1 MRLFG
6 SVGLAL
12 PLGIAVI
19 LVAALFRLMPRA
31 PRKRLRR
38 SVILYGLYLALS
50 GVALLSRQFPGG
62 QGFANGLYSATGLC
76 ELLLIINLCALLTFD
91 WLFSLIRLKASDIL
105 HDLTVG
111 AAYLVALV
119 YSMHH
124 WGVDLTSIVATSAV
138 ATAVIGLSLQ
148 STLGNVIGGLA
159 LQLDD
164 SVRDGDW
171 IELESKVQ
179 GQVKSVRWRHTVIET
194 RDFDTLIVPNN
205 QLLSQTIKIL
215 GKRGGWPLQHRMWVY
230 FNVDHRY
237 APGEIIRIV
246 NDALQA
252 APIEGVAAE
261 PRAHAI
267 CFDLARENRDSYCYY
282 AARYYLTDLARD
294 DPTSSL
300 VRERIYAALKR
311 AQIPLALPA
320 AAVFLSQEDGK
331 SERRLQKAKGEIL
344 AALRGVELFSRL
356 SGDELGIL
364 GESAKVA
371 PFVKGE
377 VITRQGGKAHWL
389 YVLVEGEV
397 EVRVASGDG
406 QERRVAVVSAPGFFG
421 EMALMTGASREATVI
436 ALGDVECLRVDKND
450 FSKVL
455 EGRPE
460 LAQGISKTLA
470 QRRIEL
476 EAARENLDAETKR
489 RRAETESGRILA
501 SIREFFALKDE

>member
-1 MRLFG
+1 MQLFG
-6 SVGLAL
+6 NVGLVL
-12 PLGIAVI
+12 PLGVAVI
-19 LVAALFRLMPRA
+19 VIAALFRMVPRA

-38 SVILYGLYLALS
+38 SVILYGLYLGLGAL
-50 GVALLSRQFPGG
+50 ALISRQFPGV
-62 QGFANGLYSATGLC
+62 QSLSNALRSATELC
-76 ELLLIINLCALLTFD
+76 ELFLVINLAALLTFD

-119 YSMHH
+119 WSMHR

-164 SVRDGDW
+164 SIRDGDW
-171 IELESKVQ
+171 VELESKVQ

-215 GKRGGWPLQHRMWVY
+215 GKREGWPLQHRMWVY

-237 APGEIIRIV
+237 PPGEIIRLV

-331 SERRLQKAKGEIL
+331 TERRQQKAKVEIL
-344 AALRGVELFSRL
+344 GALRGVPLFSKL
-356 SGDELGIL
+356 SDEELAIL
-364 GESAKVA
+364 AESAKIA

-377 VITRQGGKAHWL
+377 VVTRQGSKAHWL

-397 EVRVASGDG
+397 EVCVAGEDK

-421 EMALMTGASREATVI
+421 EMALMTGAAREATVI
-436 ALGDVECLRVDKND
+436 ALNDVECLRVDKKD
-450 FSKVL
+450 FSKVI
-455 EGRPE
+455 EQRPE
-460 LAQGISKTLA
+460 LAQDISKTLA

-476 EAARENLDAETKR
+476 EAVRENLDAATKR

-501 SIREFFALKDE
+501 SIREFFALKD

>member
-1 MRLFG
+1 MQLFG
-6 SVGLAL
+6 GVELAVAF
-12 PLGIAVI
+12 GVAIVAI
-19 LVAALFRLMPRA
+19 AALFRVVPRA

-38 SVILYGLYLALS
+38 SVMLYGLYLALS
-50 GVALLSRQFPGG
+50 GLAFVSQQFEGWP
-62 QGFANGLYSATGLC
+62 GFASGLRSAKELC
-76 ELLLIINLCALLTFD
+76 ELLLLINLAALLIFD
-91 WLFSLIRLKASDIL
+91 WLLSIIRLDVSDIL

-111 AAYLVALV
+111 AAYLVAV
-119 YSMHH
+119 IWSMHR
-124 WGVDLTSIVATSAV
+124 WGVNLTSIVATSAV

-164 SVRDGDW
+164 SIRDGDW
-171 IELESKVQ
+171 IELENKVQ

-205 QLLSQTIKIL
+205 LLLSQTIKIL
-215 GKRGGWPLQHRMWVY
+215 GKREGWPLQHRMWVY

-261 PRAHAI
+261 PRAHVI

-300 VRERIYAALKR
+300 VRERIYVALRR
-311 AQIPLALPA
+311 ARIPLALPA

-331 SERRLQKAKGEIL
+331 TERRQRKVKDEIVND
-344 AALRGVELFSRL
+344 LRGVQLFSQLSSEELSRL
-356 SGDELGIL
+356 AD
-364 GESAKVA
+364 SARVA

-377 VITRQGGKAHWL
+377 VITRQGAEAHWL
-389 YVLVEGEV
+389 YVLAEGQV
-397 EVRVASGDG
+397 QINVATEGG
-406 QERRVAVVSAPGFFG
+406 GERRVAVVSAPSFFG
-421 EMALMTGASREATVI
+421 EMALMTGAAREATVI
-436 ALGDVECLRVDKND
+436 ALTDVECLRVDKND
-450 FSKVL
+450 FSSVL
-455 EGRPE
+455 GQRPE
-460 LAQGISKTLA
+460 LAEGISQILA
-470 QRRIEL
+470 QRRVEL
-476 EAARENLDAETKR
+476 LAARDNLDAEAKR
-489 RRAETESGRILA
+489 RRAETESNRILHA
-501 SIREFFALKDE
+501 IREFFALKDD

>member
-1 MRLFG
+1 
-6 SVGLAL
+6 VA
-12 PLGIAVI
+12 
-19 LVAALFRLMPRA
+19 VAALFRMVPRA

-38 SVILYGLYLALS
+38 SVILYGLYLTLS
-50 GVALLSRQFPGG
+50 GLALVTRQFASA
-62 QGFANGLYSATGLC
+62 QSLANGLRSAAELS
-76 ELLLIINLCALLTFD
+76 ELLLIINLAALLSFD
-91 WLFSLIRLKASDIL
+91 WFFSLIRVKASDIL

-119 YSMHH
+119 WSMHR

-164 SVRDGDW
+164 SIRDGDW
-171 IELESKVQ
+171 VELESKVQ

-230 FNVDHRY
+230 FNIDHRY
-237 APGEIIRIV
+237 APGEIIRVV
-246 NDALQA
+246 NEALQA

-320 AAVFLSQEDGK
+320 AALFLSQEDGK
-331 SERRLQKAKGEIL
+331 AERKLRKAKDEIL
-344 AALRGVELFSRL
+344 AAIRGVALFSKL
-356 SGDELGIL
+356 SDEELAIL
-364 GESAKVA
+364 AESAKIA

-377 VITRQGGKAHWL
+377 IITRQGAKAHWL
-389 YVLVEGEV
+389 YVLVEGDV
-397 EVRVASGDG
+397 EVCVAGEDK
-406 QERRVAVVSAPGFFG
+406 QERRVAVVSSPGFFG
-421 EMALMTGASREATVI
+421 EMALMTGAAREATVI
-436 ALGDVECLRVDKND
+436 AMNEVECLRVDKKD

-455 EGRPE
+455 EHRPE
-460 LAQGISKTLA
+460 LAQDISKTLA

-476 EAARENLDAETKR
+476 EAVRENLDAAAKR
-489 RRAETESGRILA
+489 RRAETESSRILA
-501 SIREFFALKDE
+501 SIREFFALKD

>member
-1 MRLFG
+1 MQFG
-6 SVGLAL
+6 SIGLVL
-12 PLGIAVI
+12 PLGIAVVV
-19 LVAALFRLMPRA
+19 VAALFRMVPLA

-38 SVILYGLYLALS
+38 TVILYGLYLALS
-50 GVALLSRQFPGG
+50 GLALVTRQFGSA
-62 QGFANGLYSATGLC
+62 QGFANGLRSAAELC
-76 ELLLIINLCALLTFD
+76 ELLLIINLAALLLFD

-111 AAYLVALV
+111 AAYMVALV
-119 YSMHH
+119 WSMHR

-164 SVRDGDW
+164 SIRDGDW
-171 IELESKVQ
+171 VELESKVQ

-237 APGEIIRIV
+237 TPGEIIRIV

-252 APIEGVAAE
+252 APIEGVASE

-267 CFDLARENRDSYCYY
+267 CFDLARENRDSYSYY
-282 AARYYLTDLARD
+282 AVRYFLTDLARD

-320 AAVFLSQEDGK
+320 AALFLSQEDGK
-331 SERRLQKAKGEIL
+331 AERKLRKIKDEIL
-344 AALRGVELFSRL
+344 AAIRGVALFSKL
-356 SGDELGIL
+356 SDEELAIL
-364 GESAKVA
+364 ADSAKVA

-377 VITRQGGKAHWL
+377 IITRQGAKAHWL
-389 YVLVEGEV
+389 YVLVEGDV
-397 EVRVASGDG
+397 EVCVAGEDK
-406 QERRVAVVSAPGFFG
+406 QERRVAVVSSPGFFG
-421 EMALMTGASREATVI
+421 EMALMTGAAREATVI
-436 ALGDVECLRVDKND
+436 ALNDVECLRVDKDD
-450 FSKVL
+450 FSEVL
-455 EGRPE
+455 GRRPE

-470 QRRIEL
+470 QRRVEL
-476 EAARENLDAETKR
+476 EAVRDNLDAETKR

-501 SIREFFALKDE
+501 SIREFFALKD